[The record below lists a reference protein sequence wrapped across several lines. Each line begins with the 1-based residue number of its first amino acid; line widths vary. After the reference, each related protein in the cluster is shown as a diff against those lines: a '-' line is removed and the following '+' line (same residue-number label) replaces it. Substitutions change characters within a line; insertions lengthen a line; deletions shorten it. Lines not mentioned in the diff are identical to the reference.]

1 MAVSSLSSCS
11 ELALSLPYR
20 SLQAGQWVKLI
31 CGASYQDMPTI
42 RRLAM
47 VYALAGV
54 DCVDVAADVAVVA
67 AARRG
72 LADAVTMAKRLEAQA
87 SQAVAPW
94 GSALPQSPPFLAHL
108 LENDLPWLMVS
119 LNDSEDP
126 HFRKAFFDAVHCP
139 PACPRPCE
147 TICPTAAIHFAD
159 RGQGG
164 VIPNLC
170 YGCGRCI
177 AVCPVENIVAQ
188 SHLAQPE
195 DFLPETLNQ
204 VDAVEIHTRVGRQR
218 EFAALWQR
226 LEPWRA
232 HIKLVSVSCPEDPHI
247 VDYLRDLHRIM
258 DPLTL
263 PLIWQT
269 DGRPMSGDLGK
280 GTTHAT
286 LRLAQTV
293 LAADLPGYVQLAG
306 GTNAYT
312 VPKLR
317 ELGLLKG
324 ADPLRSPL
332 TESFPTAPHPWVA
345 GIAYGSYARTLMMPL
360 LETLEPYLEPWLQPW
375 PQRPDSEPWGPHPA
389 ASKSQQPAA
398 PAAESLARLGGLDA
412 LVAAIDQAWQLVGAM
427 KQGQGIPPPRPW
439 GRILRET
446 ADFD

>member
-1 MAVSSLSSCS
+1 M
-11 ELALSLPYR
+11 LSLPSTTDVVLPSPYR

-67 AARRG
+67 AARQG
-72 LADAVTMAKRLEAQA
+72 LADAVIMAKRLEAQTNRVVR
-87 SQAVAPW
+87 SW
-94 GSALPQSPPFLAHL
+94 DSPFPRPPHLLAHRL
-108 LENDLPWLMVS
+108 QDELPWLMVS

-126 HFRKAFFDAVHCP
+126 HFRKAFFDAAHCP
-139 PACPRPCE
+139 PDCPRPCE
-147 TICPTAAIHFAD
+147 SICPTTAIYFPDH
-159 RGQGG
+159 GQGG
-164 VIPNLC
+164 VIPRLC

-188 SHLAQPE
+188 AHQARPE
-195 DFLPETLNQ
+195 DFLPEALNQ
-204 VDAVEIHTRVGRQR
+204 VDAVEIHTHVGRQR

-226 LEPWRA
+226 LEPWRGQ
-232 HIKLVSVSCPEDPHI
+232 IKLVSVSCPDDPHI
-247 VDYLRDLHRIM
+247 VEYLQTLHHLM
-258 DPLTL
+258 APLTL

-286 LRLAQTV
+286 LRLAQKV

-306 GTNAYT
+306 GTNAHT
-312 VPKLR
+312 VHKLR
-317 ELGLLKG
+317 ELGWLKR
-324 ADPLRSPL
+324 ANPLSAPL
-332 TESFPTAPHPWVA
+332 AESCPNDLGHTPHPWVA

-375 PQRPDSEPWGPHPA
+375 PQAADGETLGTHPSTSSQCPVPPAKEPPD
-389 ASKSQQPAA
+389 
-398 PAAESLARLGGLDA
+398 RLGGLDD
-412 LVAAIDQAWQLVGAM
+412 LVAAIDQARHLVGGI
-427 KQGQGIPPPRPW
+427 KQG
-439 GRILRET
+439 
-446 ADFD
+446 